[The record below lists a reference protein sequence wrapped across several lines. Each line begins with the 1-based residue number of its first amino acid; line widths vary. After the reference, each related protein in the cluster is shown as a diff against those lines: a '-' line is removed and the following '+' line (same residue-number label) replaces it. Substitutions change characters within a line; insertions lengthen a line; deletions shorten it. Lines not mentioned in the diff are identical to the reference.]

1 MISGKFAITTHIL
14 TLLAKFPEEYLASD
28 YIAGSLNIHPVLV
41 RKEIAN
47 LKKNHLVES
56 REGKYGGTKL
66 LKSPEAIS
74 MEEIFNITFEKVNF
88 GFSKNDPNPLCP
100 VGKQINTNLMH
111 LYDDINDS
119 IISKLKTISLAE
131 FSEKF

>member
-100 VGKQINTNLMH
+100 VGKQINTNRTH

-131 FSEKF
+131 LSEKF